1 MLLEVKNLT
10 VKSADGKEI
19 LKGIDFAMKRGE
31 VQAILGPNGS
41 GKSTFGQV
49 IMGNPKF
56 IVEKGNIFFQGKDIK
71 RLSPEKRAK
80 MGLVMSWQSPPSVKG
95 VKFSQLLDKIKKNDF
110 KLKEIKNISD
120 RELNVDLSGGEKK
133 ISELAQILSLNPK
146 LVIFDEID
154 SGLDIKR
161 SQAVAEVIK
170 KELLNKKAWASVL
183 LITHSGAIL
192 DLLKPNITNIIVEG
206 KIICKEKDYKKVLG
220 VIKKYGYE
228 KCKECKISS
237 RGNI

>member
-1 MLLEVKNLT
+1 MLLEIKNLR
-10 VKSADGKEI
+10 VKSADGKDI
-19 LKGIDFAMKRGE
+19 LKGIDFAMERGE

-56 IVEKGNIFFQGKDIK
+56 IKEKGSIFFQGKDIK

-80 MGLVMSWQSPPSVKG
+80 MGLAMSWQSPPSVKG

-110 KLKEIKNISD
+110 KMKEIKNISD
-120 RELNVDLSGGEKK
+120 REINVDLSGGEKK
-133 ISELAQILSLNPK
+133 ISELAQILSLDPQ

-161 SQAVAEVIK
+161 SQAVAEIIK
-170 KELLNKKAWASVL
+170 KELLNKKARVSLL

-192 DLLKPNITNIIVEG
+192 DLLKPDVTNIMVDG
-206 KIICKEKDYKKVLG
+206 RIICKEKDYKKVLR

-228 KCKECKISS
+228 KCRQCKLLPA
-237 RGNI
+237 